1 MVVNDRIVKP
11 IDQEMVKDVA
21 RVGYV
26 VTLEEAQIAGGFGS
40 AVSESLDALERSGV
54 PHLRIGIPDGFVEH
68 GKRAELLK
76 LCRLD
81 PESLT
86 QRVVGW
92 YQTAK
97 TSTDL
102 RELTTDA
109 DRF

>member
-1 MVVNDRIVKP
+1 MP
-11 IDQEMVKDVA
+11 
-21 RVGYV
+21 
-26 VTLEEAQIAGGFGS
+26 
-40 AVSESLDALERSGV
+40 
-54 PHLRIGIPDGFVEH
+54 PLRIGIPDGFVEL

-97 TSTDL
+97 TSADL
-102 RELTTDA
+102 RELTESA
-109 DRF
+109 S